1 MARNR
6 GGGTRRH
13 GRGTIAGLLVL
24 EAVLMVTL
32 WAPAAQP
39 DPGRRAASGRQQLP
53 SLAAVLDGLEAHG
66 AAVRSA
72 YGEFAYTE
80 WQDATILTR
89 TPRYVTSASV
99 RWAMDGP
106 QFAEVARLTF
116 SDRQTR
122 THLRQCDGE
131 TMLAYVPMPGGAPGA
146 ETAFEAPVARAA
158 RSAQTISDFR
168 AQGLWSPAGTLFTLV
183 GRYDPS
189 GRSVADGVRAAAARL
204 VGAED
209 FNGLKC
215 YRLESR
221 RTRDDEIPGKGPIRV
236 TTTHTWWVAT
246 NPGFGLA
253 GRQSRQDTQHLY
265 AHPPDYVKTSVTR
278 FTWSGFARYGSGTW
292 LPRQMNMRSQQTW
305 VSGKT
310 KELRRASLKAVS
322 LHVNEA
328 VPKDLLQVQLPADV
342 RVQEVGQ
349 GSRHRL
355 VE

>member
-1 MARNR
+1 MGGNR
-6 GGGTRRH
+6 GGGLRQRR
-13 GRGTIAGLLVL
+13 RGTIAGSLVFA
-24 EAVLMVTL
+24 AVLMVTL

-39 DPGRRAASGRQQLP
+39 DPGRRTAPKRQQLP

-66 AAVRSA
+66 SAIRSA
-72 YGEFAYTE
+72 YGQFTYTE
-80 WQDATILTR
+80 WLDATILGSM
-89 TPRYVTSASV
+89 PRYVTSASV

-106 QFAEVARLTF
+106 KFAEVARLTF

-131 TMLAYVPMPGGAPGA
+131 TMLAYLPMPGGAPGA
-146 ETAFEAPVARAA
+146 GTAFEAPVAR
-158 RSAQTISDFR
+158 SAENAGDFR
-168 AQGLWSPAGTLFTLV
+168 AQGLWSPAGALFTLV

-189 GRSVADGVRAAAARL
+189 SRSVANGVRAAGARL
-204 VGAED
+204 IGAED

-292 LPRQMNMRSQQTW
+292 LPRQMSMRSQKTW

-310 KELRRASLKAVS
+310 KELRRVSLKAVS

-349 GSRHRL
+349 RGRHRL